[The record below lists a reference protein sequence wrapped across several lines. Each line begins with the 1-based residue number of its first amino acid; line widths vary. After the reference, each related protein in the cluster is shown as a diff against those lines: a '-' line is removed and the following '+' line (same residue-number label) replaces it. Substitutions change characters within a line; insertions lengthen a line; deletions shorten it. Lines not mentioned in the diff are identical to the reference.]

1 MNVINFKYVLIKN
14 LKNFTLKRKNLILK
28 KVLYTILDFS
38 VKIKILINTH
48 A

>member
-1 MNVINFKYVLIKN
+1 MNFA
-14 LKNFTLKRKNLILK
+14 LKIEKFDFENSFI
-28 KVLYTILDFS
+28 YTILDFS